1 MSRRLIAPL
10 ALALTMAALV
20 LAGGRGAGA
29 ASETQELVVK
39 ARLTVEKLLSDPDLP
54 ALRRWIKRAKGVLI
68 VPSLLKAGF
77 LIGAEGG
84 NGVLLARD
92 DKKGW
97 SYPAFYTLAA
107 GSFGLQIGVQDSE
120 VMFIVMRQSGLVAML
135 DRNVKLGADA
145 SVAVGPK
152 GAGVEGATG
161 LAFNAD
167 IYSFAYT
174 KGLFGGVSFEGAVAA
189 ERKDMNEEFYGKPV
203 SARDIVIGRKVS
215 NAAADALRRALALQ

>member
-1 MSRRLIAPL
+1 MSRLIAPV
-10 ALALTMAALV
+10 ALV
-20 LAGGRGAGA
+20 LTMVAVLLSGGRSAVA
-29 ASETQELVVK
+29 ASETQELVIK

-54 ALRRWIKRAKGVLI
+54 MPRRWIKRAKGVLI

-77 LIGAEGG
+77 VFGAEGG

-92 DKKGW
+92 DKLGW

-120 VMFIVMRQSGLVAML
+120 VMFMVMRKQGLIAML

-145 SVAVGPK
+145 SIAVGPK
-152 GAGVEGATG
+152 GAGLEGATG

-174 KGLFGGVSFEGAVAA
+174 KGLFGGLSFEGSVAA
-189 ERKDMNEEFYGKPV
+189 ERKDLNEEFYGKPV
-203 SARDIVIGRKVS
+203 SARDIVIERKVS
-215 NAAADALRRALALQ
+215 NVAAEALRRALVVK